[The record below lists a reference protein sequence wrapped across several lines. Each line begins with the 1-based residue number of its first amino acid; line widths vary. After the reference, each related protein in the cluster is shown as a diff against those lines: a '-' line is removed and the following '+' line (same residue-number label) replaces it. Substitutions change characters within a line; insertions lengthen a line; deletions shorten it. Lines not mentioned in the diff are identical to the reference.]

1 MNTIAAQEIKRRG
14 IGAVDELIAR
24 GDVHIIR
31 DNQPKYVVV
40 SQERYQELLEA
51 EEDAYTARII
61 ASLEDLKVARVT
73 RGTAEDLIRE
83 LELED

>member
-1 MNTIAAQEIKRRG
+1 VNTIAAQEIKRRG

-61 ASLEDLKVARVT
+61 ASLEDLKVGRVT
-73 RGTAEDLIRE
+73 RGAAEDLIRE
-83 LELED
+83 LDLED

>member
-14 IGAVDELIAR
+14 IGAVDELIER

-31 DNQPKYVVV
+31 DNQPKYVVL

-61 ASLEDLKVARVT
+61 ASLENLKVGRVT

-83 LELED
+83 LDLED

>member
-14 IGAVDELIAR
+14 IGAVDELIER

-31 DNQPKYVVV
+31 DNQPKYVVL

-51 EEDAYTARII
+51 EENAYTARII

-73 RGTAEDLIRE
+73 RGAAEDLIRE

>member
-14 IGAVDELIAR
+14 IGAVDELIER

-31 DNQPKYVVV
+31 DNQPKYVVL

-51 EEDAYTARII
+51 EENAYTARII

>member
-73 RGTAEDLIRE
+73 RGAAEDLIRE

>member
-14 IGAVDELIAR
+14 IGAVDELIER

-31 DNQPKYVVV
+31 DNQPKYVVL

-51 EEDAYTARII
+51 EENAYTARII
-61 ASLEDLKVARVT
+61 ASLEDLKVERVT

>member
-31 DNQPKYVVV
+31 DNQPKYVVL

-73 RGTAEDLIRE
+73 RGAAEDLIRE

>member
-31 DNQPKYVVV
+31 DNQPKYVVL